1 MNPQIKSL
9 QMDNSTIIA
18 HDANPSTLAEIDIAS
33 DGRIAIGSL
42 RGGEPPLCFWK
53 NDGWQEFL
61 ELALAIEEIRKH
73 QEEHA
78 NG

>member
-9 QMDNSTIIA
+9 QRDNSTIIA

-42 RGGEPPLCFWK
+42 RGGEPPLRTCRAGL
-53 NDGWQEFL
+53 NYVYRDE
-61 ELALAIEEIRKH
+61 
-73 QEEHA
+73 
-78 NG
+78 